1 MDSFVPWLYR
11 DDMALRKTVALVGM
25 MGAGKT
31 SIGKRL
37 AARLD
42 VPFSDADHE
51 IEAAADMTVAEIF
64 AKYGET
70 EFRRLE
76 RSVISRLLHDAPHV
90 LATGGGAFMSDVTRT
105 AMKEAAFTV
114 WLKAP
119 IDILLGR
126 VRKRQEHDQSRPLLK
141 SGDMRATLEQL
152 SAVREPVY
160 AQADMT
166 LESGDEPH
174 AVLVDK
180 IVAALAAHGIC
191 ETA

>member
-1 MDSFVPWLYR
+1 
-11 DDMALRKTVALVGM
+11 MALTKTVALVGM

-37 AARLD
+37 AMRMN
-42 VPFSDADHE
+42 VPYAEADHA
-51 IEAAADMTVAEIF
+51 IEEAADMTVAEIF
-64 AKYGET
+64 AKYGEE

-76 RSVISRLLHDAPHV
+76 RSVIARLLHDHPHV
-90 LATGGGAFMSDVTRT
+90 LATGGGAYMSDVTRA
-105 AMKEAAFTV
+105 AMREAAFTV

-126 VRKRQEHDQSRPLLK
+126 VRKRQEHDQSRPLLNTG
-141 SGDMRATLEQL
+141 GDMRATLQRI

-174 AVLVDK
+174 AALVDK
-180 IVAALAAHGIC
+180 IVAALAAQGLC
-191 ETA
+191 EAPCAK

>member
-1 MDSFVPWLYR
+1 
-11 DDMALRKTVALVGM
+11 MALTKTVALVGM

-37 AARLD
+37 SVRLN
-42 VPFSDADHE
+42 VPFADADHAIE
-51 IEAAADMTVAEIF
+51 EAAGMTVAEIF
-64 AKYGET
+64 AKYGEA

-76 RSVISRLLHDAPHV
+76 RSVIARLLHDNPHV
-90 LATGGGAFMSDVTRT
+90 LATGGGAYMSEVTRA
-105 AMKEAAFTV
+105 AMRESAFTV

-119 IDILLGR
+119 IDVLLGR
-126 VRKRQEHDQSRPLLK
+126 VRKRQEHDQSRPLLNGG
-141 SGDMRATLEQL
+141 GDMRATLEKI

-166 LESGDEPH
+166 LESGEEPH

-180 IVAALAAHGIC
+180 IVAALAAHGISEAPC
-191 ETA
+191 AK

>member
-1 MDSFVPWLYR
+1 
-11 DDMALRKTVALVGM
+11 MALTKTVALVGM

-51 IEAAADMTVAEIF
+51 IEAAADMSVAEIF
-64 AKYGET
+64 TKYGEP

-76 RSVISRLLHDAPHV
+76 RSVISRLLHDKPHV
-90 LATGGGAFMSDVTRT
+90 LATGGGAYMSDATRLT
-105 AMKEAAFTV
+105 MKEAAFTV

-126 VRKRQEHDQSRPLLK
+126 VRKRQEHDQSRPLL
-141 SGDMRATLEQL
+141 SGGDMRATLEKL
-152 SAVREPVY
+152 STEREPVY
-160 AQADMT
+160 ALADMM

-191 ETA
+191 ESP

>member
-1 MDSFVPWLYR
+1 MT
-11 DDMALRKTVALVGM
+11 LRKTVALVGM

-42 VPFSDADHE
+42 VPFADADHE
-51 IEAAADMTVAEIF
+51 IEAAADMTVADIF
-64 AKYGET
+64 ARYGEA

-76 RSVISRLLHDAPHV
+76 RSVINRLLHNAPHV
-90 LATGGGAFMSDVTRT
+90 LATGGGAYMNDATR
-105 AMKEAAFTV
+105 ASMKEMAFTV

-126 VRKRQEHDQSRPLLK
+126 VRKRQEHDQSRPLLAN
-141 SGDMRATLEQL
+141 GDIRATLEKL
-152 SAVREPVY
+152 LAAREPVY
-160 AQADMT
+160 VLADMM

-174 AVLVDK
+174 GVLVDK

-191 ETA
+191 ETHA